1 MSFSKQT
8 YREIQPIKKLDH
20 LVHSFWMHCNTS
32 DKPEEKTIVP
42 DSYLKIVFV
51 VRDKKIE
58 RYFMTGLWIQE
69 KTIITPPNA
78 TNFGCRLKIL
88 APEFLLQR
96 EVASILQSFI
106 QLDLSFLNLKHFDLS
121 TFDNIVHQWQGEL
134 LNIKSPKE
142 IPANKLR
149 LSQLLDKKKGDITA
163 KEVSNQIFWTNRQIN
178 RYLNKYLGVSL
189 KKYLNI
195 QKAYQSYIQIREGKF
210 FPEKYYFD
218 QAHFI
223 REVKK
228 HTGATPSELHKQQN
242 DRFIQLKNIKP
253 K

>member
-1 MSFSKQT
+1 MKKEQT
-8 YREIQPIKKLDH
+8 YKEIKPIEKLGN
-20 LVHSFWMHCNTS
+20 LVHSFWMHKNPS
-32 DKPEEKTIVP
+32 EEPEQKTIVP

-51 VRDKKIE
+51 VKNEQIE
-58 RYFMTGLWIQE
+58 KYFMTGLWTQE

-78 TNFGCRLKIL
+78 INYGCRLKIL
-88 APEFLLQR
+88 APEFLLQQ
-96 EVASILQSFI
+96 EVASILQDFK
-106 QLDLSFLNLKHFDLS
+106 QLDLSYLNLKHFDLS
-121 TFDNIVHQWQGEL
+121 SFEKVVHQWQVEL
-134 LNIKSPKE
+134 LKTRSPKE

-149 LSQLLDKKKGDITA
+149 LSQLLDNMRGDITA
-163 KEVSNQIFWTNRQIN
+163 KQVSEQIFWTNRQIN
-178 RYLNKYLGVSL
+178 RYLNKYIGVSL
-189 KKYLNI
+189 KKYLNV
-195 QKAYQSYIQIREGKF
+195 QKAYYSYIQIREGRF

-228 HTGATPSELHKQQN
+228 HTGETPRKLHEGQN